1 MILIMML
8 LRKMQRKYS
17 DKHRSVC
24 LPLSYIFLHDS
35 WYLSNHIGLIA
46 LMSLK
51 MMHLEIYHLR
61 SAAQIT
67 TVFSLMAGFKPN
79 KYTRIR
85 AAFFG
90 WIFIFAQ
97 LFKLGKERIL

>member
-46 LMSLK
+46 SNVSKNDALGNLSLK
-51 MMHLEIYHLR
+51 ALC
-61 SAAQIT
+61 
-67 TVFSLMAGFKPN
+67 
-79 KYTRIR
+79 
-85 AAFFG
+85 
-90 WIFIFAQ
+90 
-97 LFKLGKERIL
+97 